1 MVDPRKPKKS
11 ARTGNIRSAQLKKKK
26 KKKVVKKVV
35 AKQVLPKRAPV
46 FQPVIKLEPT
56 KKKETITRKDLPP
69 KKVKI
74 RGGSAEFR
82 RAAGLPIILGETKTL
97 AQRNAELN
105 AIKLEPTPK
114 KFERKTDVGRAIQG
128 AKNIAG
134 FIKRKLFEP
143 KFGFTINEAGERVPK
158 EVDLIA
164 QPVPFGIGR
173 GVTLT
178 RRLSQIGKRI
188 NVDALGKTAG
198 LSKAQTKALAVQIG
212 RERINVLA
220 RYAVNPKSAVLTT
233 GFFLKLGLTVAGASL
248 LKDAIGT
255 YPFAGF
261 LKEEAVQTLGFGF
274 NVARQAGDIEGMQ
287 AAVDMQREIV
297 EAGRNIVDL
306 IPYANVQKQVK
317 QFMEAAAVSLEIF
330 QREIDSLKA
339 GGESGFEQTRRESDE
354 AARVRSLEAQ
364 QIDAEYFRL
373 IREGKF
379 DEAQELL
386 DTELKAARTTVA
398 EQPTTG
404 QPKPELKPI
413 KL

>member
-1 MVDPRKPKKS
+1 MPF
-11 ARTGNIRSAQLKKKK
+11 GL
-26 KKKVVKKVV
+26 VKGFGLV
-35 AKQVLPKRAPV
+35 AKGIKIAFGGKTLPK
-46 FQPVIKLEPT
+46 Q
-56 KKKETITRKDLPP
+56 
-69 KKVKI
+69 
-74 RGGSAEFR
+74 
-82 RAAGLPIILGETKTL
+82 L
-97 AQRNAELN
+97 A
-105 AIKLEPTPK
+105 
-114 KFERKTDVGRAIQG
+114 
-128 AKNIAG
+128 
-134 FIKRKLFEP
+134 
-143 KFGFTINEAGERVPK
+143 
-158 EVDLIA
+158 
-164 QPVPFGIGR
+164 
-173 GVTLT
+173 
-178 RRLSQIGKRI
+178 QIGKMI
-188 NVDALGKTAG
+188 NVNALGKATG
-198 LSKAQTKALAVQIG
+198 LSKQQTKALAVQIG

-220 RYAVNPKSAVLTT
+220 RYAVNPKSSALTT
-233 GFFLKLGLTVAGASL
+233 GFFLKIELTIAAASL
-248 LKDAIGT
+248 LKDAVGT
-255 YPFAGF
+255 YPFAVF

-297 EAGRNIVDL
+297 EQGRTIIDL

-317 QFMEAAAVSLEIF
+317 IFMEAAAVSLEIF

-398 EQPTTG
+398 DQPTEDQTT
-404 QPKPELKPI
+404 KPVPI